1 MTEPARVRRRQGSNG
16 RFWTQSIEPM
26 GAALLSQTLMPSCF
40 VIKNHGPGTVRLVAT
55 GGDLMD
61 LSAGEVRTTYAYG
74 LVRVENRSNDPVL
87 IEFDFLPVRK

>member
-1 MTEPARVRRRQGSNG
+1 
-16 RFWTQSIEPM
+16 M

-40 VIKNHGPGTVRLVAT
+40 VIKNHGPNTVRLVAT

-61 LSAGEVRTTYAYG
+61 LSAGELRATYAYG